1 MKHQISVSKYNGT
14 IEELA
19 SDLGNLNYSSLS
31 EFLKFLSEKIELDSK
46 ADLKRNR
53 KKLSKKLK
61 ELSDTLGNASNITEQ
76 IYKICEPYMK

>member
-61 ELSDTLGNASNITEQ
+61 ELSDTLGNTSNITEQ